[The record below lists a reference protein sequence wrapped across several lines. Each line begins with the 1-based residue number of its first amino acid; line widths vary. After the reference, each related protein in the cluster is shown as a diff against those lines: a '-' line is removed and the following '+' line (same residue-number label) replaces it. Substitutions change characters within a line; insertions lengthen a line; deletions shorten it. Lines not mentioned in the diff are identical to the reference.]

1 MQDIGAR
8 DIGTQDIR
16 ARDLVVPTLVAPT
29 AGTPDPLAPDP
40 GTRAKG
46 SRRGRHAGVRRG
58 AVRAEGAPV
67 EREAAVLPG
76 WVGLAAGVLA
86 LAGCGALAW
95 WTGVLPEDAARLPGL
110 PFRPH
115 RDLTPGTVALLTAG
129 VLLTLFAFG
138 GLVRGRVG
146 YASVLTLFG
155 DYRGTVRRTGLLW
168 VNPLM
173 LRRRLDV
180 RLRHW
185 RSEPLPA
192 VDANGTALRAV
203 VLVVW
208 RVGDTVR
215 SALAVA
221 DHERYLREQVEA
233 ALARVLSRL
242 PADVFHGGSPT
253 LRDAD
258 AVGEAMT
265 RTVAAECDPAGIEVF
280 SVQPVR
286 IDYAP
291 EIATAM
297 RRRRIAAID
306 AQHRDVILG
315 SVVDAV
321 DDMVRR
327 LAERGLLPPDDTDR
341 GGLVKDLAVA
351 FYTGHALP
359 AGAERG
365 A

>member
-1 MQDIGAR
+1 MPGAGGTPGCGGAR
-8 DIGTQDIR
+8 SGPTGDPSNGRGT
-16 ARDLVVPTLVAPT
+16 A
-29 AGTPDPLAPDP
+29 
-40 GTRAKG
+40 
-46 SRRGRHAGVRRG
+46 
-58 AVRAEGAPV
+58 
-67 EREAAVLPG
+67 LPG
-76 WVGLAAGVLA
+76 WAGLAAGLLL
-86 LAGCGALAW
+86 LAGSGVLAW
-95 WTGVLPEDAARLPGL
+95 WTGALPEDAGRLLGL
-110 PFRPH
+110 SPRPY
-115 RDLTPGTVALLTAG
+115 RGLVPAAVAPPAVG
-129 VLLTLFAFG
+129 VLLALFAFG

-168 VNPLM
+168 VSPLVV
-173 LRRRLDV
+173 RRRLDV

-192 VDANGTALRAV
+192 VDADGTALRVV

-208 RVGDTVR
+208 RIRDTVR
-215 SALAVA
+215 AALAVA

-233 ALARVLSRL
+233 ALVRVLSRL

-265 RTVAAECDPAGIEVF
+265 RMVADECAPVGIEVF
-280 SVQPVR
+280 TAQPTR
-286 IDYAP
+286 IEYAP
-291 EIATAM
+291 EIEAAM

-306 AQHRDVILG
+306 ARHRDAVLG
-315 SVVDAV
+315 SVVDTV

-327 LAERGLLPPDDTDR
+327 LVERGLVDPDDYERKD
-341 GGLVKDLAVA
+341 LVKDLTVA
-351 FYTGHALP
+351 FATGHASP
-359 AGAERG
+359 ADGERG

>member
-1 MQDIGAR
+1 M
-8 DIGTQDIR
+8 
-16 ARDLVVPTLVAPT
+16 L
-29 AGTPDPLAPDP
+29 LA
-40 GTRAKG
+40 
-46 SRRGRHAGVRRG
+46 
-58 AVRAEGAPV
+58 
-67 EREAAVLPG
+67 
-76 WVGLAAGVLA
+76 
-86 LAGCGALAW
+86 
-95 WTGVLPEDAARLPGL
+95 
-110 PFRPH
+110 
-115 RDLTPGTVALLTAG
+115 
-129 VLLTLFAFG
+129 LFAFG

-168 VNPLM
+168 VSPLV

-192 VDANGTALRAV
+192 VDANGTALRVV

-208 RVGDTVR
+208 RIHDTAR
-215 SALAVA
+215 AALTVA

-242 PADVFHGGSPT
+242 PADVFHGGAPT

-265 RTVAAECDPAGIEVF
+265 RMVAEECAPVGIEVF
-280 SVQPVR
+280 STQPTR
-286 IDYAP
+286 IEYAP
-291 EIATAM
+291 EVAAAM

-306 AQHRDVILG
+306 AEQRDAVLG

-321 DDMVRR
+321 EDMVRR
-327 LAERGLLPPDDTDR
+327 LAERGLIDRDDYERKD
-341 GGLVKDLAVA
+341 LVKDLTVA
-351 FYTGHALP
+351 FCTGHAPP
-359 AGAERG
+359 ADGERG